1 VYLVTF
7 EFRMLFIHL
16 FRFGQ
21 GQCCLNTVLL
31 AKLYF
36 KFVVRN
42 VVTIGLEKSDVDPD
56 ALVLVLKT
64 QGILHHAQIV
74 RKDVSFCT

>member
-1 VYLVTF
+1 
-7 EFRMLFIHL
+7 
-16 FRFGQ
+16 
-21 GQCCLNTVLL
+21 LNTVLL